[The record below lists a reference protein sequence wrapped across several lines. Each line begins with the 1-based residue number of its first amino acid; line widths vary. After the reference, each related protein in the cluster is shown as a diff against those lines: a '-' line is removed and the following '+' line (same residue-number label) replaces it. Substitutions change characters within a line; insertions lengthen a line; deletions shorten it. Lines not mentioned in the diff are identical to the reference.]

1 MADDPLTALDIR
13 IVGLWEKL
21 HLREDEIVQLR
32 DEIED
37 LIVERYNAKHVEV
50 VVTPIGVI
58 GPKLR
63 RPLFGWAK
71 LLKKP

>member
-1 MADDPLTALDIR
+1 MADDPPTALDIR
-13 IVGLWEKL
+13 IVGLWEDI
-21 HLREDEIVQLR
+21 HLREDKIGRLR
-32 DEIED
+32 EELED

>member
-1 MADDPLTALDIR
+1 MGNDPLTALDIR
-13 IVGLWEKL
+13 IVGLWEDI
-21 HLREDEIVQLR
+21 HLREDKIGRLR
-32 DEIED
+32 EELED

-71 LLKKP
+71 LLKK